1 MLFKSAYFVH
11 LKPTLKGKSMKLYL
25 SLIAATALTL
35 AACGGETK
43 SAAPAPAAST
53 PPAAEAVSSAP
64 AASTPATE
72 ASTPSAASQ
81 APAATASAEC
91 TTVITSDDA
100 MKFDPKEINIKSSC
114 AQYTITLKHVG
125 KMPAA
130 AMGHNVV
137 ISKSADK
144 DGVLADGATAGIG
157 SDYVKAGD
165 ERVVAFTK
173 LIGGGE
179 EASVTFDTAKL
190 AKDGAYEFFCSFP
203 GHYAM
208 MNGKIKIVE

>member
-1 MLFKSAYFVH
+1 MKRYF
-11 LKPTLKGKSMKLYL
+11 G
-25 SLIAATALTL
+25 LITAVALTL
-35 AACGGETK
+35 TACGGETK
-43 SAAPAPAAST
+43 TAAPAPTAPAAST
-53 PPAAEAVSSAP
+53 VAP
-64 AASTPATE
+64 VASTPA
-72 ASTPSAASQ
+72 PSSETSAPASQ
-81 APAATASAEC
+81 PVAPAATASAEC

-137 ISKSADK
+137 ITKTADK
-144 DGVLADGATAGIG
+144 DGVLADGATAGVAA
-157 SDYVKAGD
+157 DYVKAGD
-165 ERVVAFTK
+165 ERVVAYTK

-179 EASVTFDTAKL
+179 EASVTFETSKL
-190 AKDGAYEFFCSFP
+190 VKDGAYEFFCSFP

-208 MNGKIKIVE
+208 MNGKIKILD